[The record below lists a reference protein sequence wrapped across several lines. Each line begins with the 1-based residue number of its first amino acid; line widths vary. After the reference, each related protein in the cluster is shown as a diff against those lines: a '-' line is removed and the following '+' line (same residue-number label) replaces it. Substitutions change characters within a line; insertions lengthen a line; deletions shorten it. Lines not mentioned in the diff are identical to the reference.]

1 MASTGTL
8 PATPSN
14 PARPSG
20 TAPQGACL
28 QNDQTDLVA
37 VCDVSQAALDSFT
50 GQFQVER
57 SYTLREEMLDGGVV
71 ETH

>member
-1 MASTGTL
+1 M
-8 PATPSN
+8 
-14 PARPSG
+14 
-20 TAPQGACL
+20 